1 MIFSLVFVPDF
12 KEIFNAWKVVFGNA
26 RYIFLTI
33 IVALGFY
40 FFNVLISN
48 ASLLIYVFNS
58 SGAGKMIELLGSLIA
73 GFGRT
78 ILLSSFISLIIISL
92 LFGVLASLFVFKI
105 KAREKNTKLGVI
117 GGLGVLLGV
126 IAPGCAACGIGL
138 LSVLG
143 LGSAFLTFLPFEGLE
158 LSILAI
164 LLLNLT
170 ILKASKDL
178 TTCKVCQIHMKKT
191 ERRTRK

>member
-1 MIFSLVFVPDF
+1 MNKF
-12 KEIFNAWKVVFGNA
+12 KEILNAWKIVFGNA

-33 IVALGFY
+33 IIAFGFY
-40 FFNVLISN
+40 FFNVLVSN
-48 ASLLIYVFNS
+48 ISLLIYVFNS
-58 SGAGKMIELLGSLIA
+58 SGIEKTISWLVSSTI

-78 ILLSSFISLIIISL
+78 ILLSSFISLIIISI
-92 LFGVLASLFVFKI
+92 LFGVLVSLLVFKI
-105 KAREKNTKLGVI
+105 KNIEKNTKLGVI
-117 GGLGVLLGV
+117 GGLGVLLGIV
-126 IAPGCAACGIGL
+126 APTCAACGIGL
-138 LSVLG
+138 IYVLG
-143 LGSAFLTFLPFEGLE
+143 LGSAFLTFLPFKGLE